1 MRPIARNSLLLL
13 LVFSLFG
20 GSCLLIAAN
29 RKKPHLAT
37 TAATPGVP
45 RMDEPRR
52 AEHALSRLTYGPRP
66 GDVDKVRAMG
76 VDRWIEQQLHPEDI
90 ADNGVE
96 SQLAPLRTL
105 KMSTREM
112 VENFPPPQLLKAMAE
127 GRVGLPFNPEKR
139 ALYQA
144 EIENYRAR
152 KQNKEEKDAQKN
164 ASDMQ
169 VEGAAPA
176 AGDSANGGKTMTGT
190 GDVNQASGTK
200 NALEENPG
208 APRVSRA
215 ERMAAEAHARQLMAM
230 PADQRLSEILKMAP
244 GERRV
249 LTASLQPDEREQMVK
264 DFSPQQRETL
274 QALVNPRQVV
284 TSELQQGKILRA
296 AYSERQ
302 LEEVMTDFWFNHF
315 NVFIN
320 KGADRYMVTSFERDV
335 IRPRVFGKFKDLL
348 LATAQSPAMLFYL
361 DNWQSVGPHSELVV
375 NGPRGNGGNRAFGSG
390 RPKGMLPNFGG
401 ERTFGMGRGMPGG
414 INNNGAMR
422 PPNGGNGGLGN
433 NSGMLAGNDPERL
446 AKIKKAKKAQGLNEN
461 YAREVMELH
470 TLGVDGGYTQSDVTE
485 LAKVLTGW
493 TIQQPQRG
501 GDFQFDERRH
511 EPGAKTVLGE
521 TFQDQG
527 EQEGVRAL
535 ELLARQPATAKFI
548 SRKLAMRF
556 VSDNPPAALV
566 ERMSQTYL
574 RTDGDIREVL
584 RAMFH
589 APEFWAPETYRAKVK
604 TPFEFVISAIRATG
618 AGVQNPA
625 PLAQAL
631 NKMGMP
637 LYGMQPPTGYSMR
650 GDAWINSAAL
660 LDRMNFALA
669 LGSGKIRGANFN
681 PQAAVNGAVIPAD
694 SALAL
699 GLFESSLLSGEVSQ
713 QTHQTILRQLINPEV
728 TQRKLD
734 DAPRPAESGVI
745 AGLILGS
752 PEFQRR

>member
-1 MRPIARNSLLLL
+1 MRPIARNSMLLLL
-13 LVFSLFG
+13 LLSLFG
-20 GSCLLIAAN
+20 SSCLLIAAN
-29 RKKPHLAT
+29 RKKSHNAAV
-37 TAATPGVP
+37 TASTPSAP
-45 RMDEPRR
+45 LMDESRR
-52 AEHALSRLTYGPRP
+52 AEHALNRLTFGPRP
-66 GDVDKVRAMG
+66 GDVNKVQAMG
-76 VDRWIEQQLHPEDI
+76 VDKWIEQQLHPENISDSS
-90 ADNGVE
+90 VE

-105 KMSTREM
+105 KMSTRQI
-112 VENFPPPQLLKAMAE
+112 VENFPPPQLLKAMAD
-127 GRVGLPFNPEKR
+127 GRVGLPFNPERR
-139 ALYQA
+139 ALYKA
-144 EIENYRAR
+144 EIENYEAR

-164 ASDMQ
+164 AADMQ
-169 VEGAAPA
+169 AEGVAP
-176 AGDSANGGKTMTGT
+176 GDSGDGAKTMAKT
-190 GDVNQASGTK
+190 GDADGTAAAAK
-200 NALEENPG
+200 NANAQGDNPD
-208 APRVSRA
+208 APRVTRE
-215 ERMAAEAHARQLMAM
+215 ERRAAEAHAQQLMAL
-230 PADQRLSEILKMAP
+230 PPEQRLSEILKMAP
-244 GERRV
+244 AERRV
-249 LTASLQPDEREQMVK
+249 MTNSLQPDEREQMVK

-361 DNWQSVGPHSELVV
+361 DNWQSVGPHSEMVV
-375 NGPRGNGGNRAFGSG
+375 NGPRGNGGNRPFANRRQNGALGNLGGG
-390 RPKGMLPNFGG
+390 RRL
-401 ERTFGMGRGMPGG
+401 GMGRGMQFPG
-414 INNNGAMR
+414 MR
-422 PPNGGNGGLGN
+422 QPNGGNGNNGN
-433 NSGMLAGNDPERL
+433 NGGMIAGNDPERQAQL
-446 AKIKKAKKAQGLNEN
+446 KKAKKAQGLNEN

-493 TIQQPQRG
+493 TIHQPQRG

-511 EPGAKTVLGE
+511 EPGTKTVLGE
-521 TFQDQG
+521 TFKDQG
-527 EQEGVRAL
+527 EKEGMRAL
-535 ELLARQPATAKFI
+535 ELLARHPSTAKFI

-566 ERMSQTYL
+566 DRMAQTFL
-574 RTDGDIREVL
+574 STDGDIREVL

-589 APEFWAPETYRAKVK
+589 SPEFWSPETYRAKVK
-604 TPFEFVISAIRATG
+604 TPFEFVVSAVRATG
-618 AGVQNPA
+618 ASVQNPA

-637 LYGMQPPTGYSMR
+637 LYGMQPPTGYSMK
-650 GDAWINSAAL
+650 GDAWVNSAAL

-669 LGSGKIRGANFN
+669 LGSGKMRGANFN
-681 PQAAVNGAVIPAD
+681 PQAAVNGAAIPAD
-694 SALAL
+694 STLAL
-699 GLFESSLLSGEVSQ
+699 GLFESSLLSGDVSK
-713 QTHQTILRQLINPEV
+713 QTHQTILKQLTNPEI

-734 DAPRPAESGVI
+734 DPSRPADSGVI